1 MVRRRVPSSDV
12 DDIVQSVLCDALG
25 AGRCPDDPR
34 DVPRWVMAIAK
45 HKVADFHRRRRR
57 EEPVPVAVAK
67 PLVPTIE
74 ERDLLRAVLEDAE
87 RQPSARETIRI
98 LIREHEGETLRD
110 IAIGEALSPEL
121 VRKRVSRFRKYLRA
135 RFLTVPAIAIA
146 IIAWSARPR
155 LEDAVVRGEIRAAT
169 APVERGTLPSALE
182 PASAPPP
189 APRFRSIRA
198 LFRSATEL
206 TVVRIEPSSALPP
219 SSRDLARE
227 SARDATIEISDGVFR
242 AHPRAVP
249 GLSLGVLEGRLE
261 LDDDGAAET
270 TGSVVLEDG
279 RRIAVRGKLAE
290 GGAFA
295 LTFDDPSMPRL
306 RGTRIEMA
314 PRR

>member
-121 VRKRVSRFRKYLRA
+121 VRIDAKDVLSE
-135 RFLTVPAIAIA
+135 PAT
-146 IIAWSARPR
+146 
-155 LEDAVVRGEIRAAT
+155 LKDTAT
-169 APVERGTLPSALE
+169 ADVRHHFL
-182 PASAPPP
+182 
-189 APRFRSIRA
+189 RS
-198 LFRSATEL
+198 
-206 TVVRIEPSSALPP
+206 PG
-219 SSRDLARE
+219 ARME
-227 SARDATIEISDGVFR
+227 
-242 AHPRAVP
+242 
-249 GLSLGVLEGRLE
+249 
-261 LDDDGAAET
+261 
-270 TGSVVLEDG
+270 
-279 RRIAVRGKLAE
+279 
-290 GGAFA
+290 
-295 LTFDDPSMPRL
+295 
-306 RGTRIEMA
+306 
-314 PRR
+314 